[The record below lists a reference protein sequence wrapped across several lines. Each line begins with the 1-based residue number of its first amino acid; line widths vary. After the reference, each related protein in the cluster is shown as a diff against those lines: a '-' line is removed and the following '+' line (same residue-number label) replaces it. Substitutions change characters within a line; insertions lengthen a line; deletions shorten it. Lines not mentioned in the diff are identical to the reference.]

1 MVTDGEIPQPD
12 KSILDTIKAMHD
24 NRYRGGGAVH
34 PHSVVLPAGFGL
46 GVMYNNIA
54 AVRYDMIWPL

>member
-24 NRYRGGGAVH
+24 NRYRGGGQYTRTVWYYQRG
-34 PHSVVLPAGFGL
+34 SVWG
-46 GVMYNNIA
+46 
-54 AVRYDMIWPL
+54 